1 MVTPKKLLLRLLL
14 CLLFLVALV
23 GVVNAEVVSISNL
36 SATFTNC
43 SAINWDYDNSTSGD
57 AELLQI
63 WQNDVFLHNVSL
75 TQLYDNWTGL
85 SGATG
90 YTFSSHTCNVTTSCN
105 TTWVNATST
114 TDSCPVPTPTSHLTG
129 LSAGGTTIVSALT
142 LTGIGLIA
150 TGAIM
155 LIKLFGSGNMMGRGA
170 SSNDNDITTIT
181 VVGTVA
187 IATGSMFLLIAYVI
201 LAPIFTVVGL

>member
-23 GVVNAEVVSISNL
+23 GAVNAEVISISNL